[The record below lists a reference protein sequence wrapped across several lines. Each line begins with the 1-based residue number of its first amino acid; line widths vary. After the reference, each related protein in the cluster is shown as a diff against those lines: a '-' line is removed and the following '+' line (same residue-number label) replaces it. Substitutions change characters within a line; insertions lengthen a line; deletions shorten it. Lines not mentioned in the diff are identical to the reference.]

1 MGKRKS
7 SLTDEDRKII
17 REMKE
22 ELSMMGVPREDWSYY
37 IQQELV
43 KRKKEK
49 SKGKKSW
56 FSKIFDKI
64 KSKISGFFQK
74 LMMKRFNIDENYFNE
89 LMEGSMGG
97 RGGFPSAQDEFM
109 DSVYEDGLD
118 DDEIEELGKKSTTL
132 KPNQKRMIISFDE
145 ED

>member
-7 SLTDEDRKII
+7 NLTDEDRKII
-17 REMKE
+17 RELKE
-22 ELSMMGVPREDWSYY
+22 ELSMMGVPRDEWSYY

-43 KRKKEK
+43 RRKKEK

-56 FSKIFDKI
+56 FSKVFDKI

-74 LMMKRFNIDENYFNE
+74 LMMKRFNIDENYLNE

-97 RGGFPSAQDEFM
+97 GGFPSAQDEFM
-109 DSVYEDGLD
+109 DSVYKDGLD
-118 DDEIEELGKKSTTL
+118 NEEIEELGKQSTTL
-132 KPNQKRMIISFDE
+132 KPDQKRMVISFDD